1 MQGSGRPRWEACLC
15 WDGYQAMRQGELM
28 DLSHVLAKAMALYKH
43 AQEIENAVADLLN
56 EVQMLITT
64 KAHADEIEIEEK

>member
-1 MQGSGRPRWEACLC
+1 
-15 WDGYQAMRQGELM
+15 MRQGEVM

-43 AQEIENAVADLLN
+43 AQEIESAVADLLN